1 MGRGGG
7 QTKNKKHKSKPESTP
22 GGRKAQSEQA
32 AGEREGANRAGEGPR
47 VAREKNKEKQQVTR
61 WGIGTGTGGSGG
73 GARKKGPQ
81 QVQKETHHQNGRG
94 REGSD
99 QC

>member
-1 MGRGGG
+1 MQKRGRGWRA
-7 QTKNKKHKSKPESTP
+7 KKK
-22 GGRKAQSEQA
+22 
-32 AGEREGANRAGEGPR
+32 
-47 VAREKNKEKQQVTR
+47 KQQVTR
-61 WGIGTGTGGSGG
+61 RGIGTGTGGSEG

-81 QVQKETHHQNGRG
+81 QVQKEAHHPNGRG